1 MSDSSRNM
9 TINLKIFKQPEALAN
24 DVSELLMNII
34 GQPSSCPFHLA
45 ISGGSTPNLLFSTLA
60 AKYADSEL
68 WQKTH
73 FWWVDERMVSP
84 GDPESNFGKAHQL
97 LFSKITIPGKNIHR
111 ILGENDPA
119 MEAEDY
125 AQQIKAGLT
134 MKDGLPSF
142 DLILLGMGEDGHTA
156 SIFPDRLEL
165 LLSDHLCVVAY
176 HPVSFQKRITLT
188 GKVINNAQKIFILVT
203 GASKAERLSE
213 ILMKGEKGKLLPA
226 SHIQPV
232 SGELYWYTDESAAQQ
247 LK

>member
-1 MSDSSRNM
+1 M
-9 TINLKIFKQPEALAN
+9 TGALTIYEDPEELAN
-24 DVSELLMNII
+24 RVADLLMEWIAQSTGKRYN
-34 GQPSSCPFHLA
+34 LA

-60 AKYADSEL
+60 AKYADSKL

-84 GDPESNFGKAHQL
+84 GDPDSNFGKAQQL
-97 LFSKITIPGKNIHR
+97 LFSKITIPEKNIHR
-111 ILGENDPA
+111 ILGENDPV

-125 AQQIKAGLT
+125 AQQIKAELN

-142 DLILLGMGEDGHTA
+142 HLILLGMGEDGHTA
-156 SIFPDRLEL
+156 SIFPDQMEL

-188 GKVINNAQKIFILVT
+188 GKAINNAQKIFFLVT
-203 GASKAERLSE
+203 GANKAERLCE

-232 SGELYWYTDESAAQQ
+232 NGELFWYTDESAAQQ